1 MRKKNGGIGIIP
13 IETQSR
19 AIFAKFVCLTL
30 SNNYSTHWAFI
41 AQNLLSHHLKNTIK
55 NKNRIFSH
63 PSILL
68 ANKDI
73 RPSLKK
79 IPRLWKYFIEC
90 WDLFKG
96 KHTENY
102 EDWSIQEILSSPI
115 YNQILIKGDEI
126 INFTP
131 KLTRNYTSKSETP
144 LFANTN
150 DWDNI
155 KETVKPRWEQIHNL
169 NIEPKKKSLLW
180 RVLHN
185 AIYTNKLFNIINIKN
200 SAYCSLYKDKIET
213 SSHIFYSCKRAND
226 YWNLVKEFFNITKKD
241 NIEITIGKRDI
252 IQGLES
258 LKNTIHKHLFVLTLA
273 L

>member
-1 MRKKNGGIGIIP
+1 MEMRKKNGGIGIIP
-13 IETQSR
+13 IETQCR
-19 AIFAKFVCLTL
+19 EIFAKFVCSTL
-30 SNNYSTHWAFI
+30 NNNYSTHWVSI

-90 WDLFKG
+90 WDLFKV

-115 YNQILIKGDEI
+115 YNQILIK
-126 INFTP
+126 
-131 KLTRNYTSKSETP
+131 
-144 LFANTN
+144 A
-150 DWDNI
+150 
-155 KETVKPRWEQIHNL
+155 
-169 NIEPKKKSLLW
+169 
-180 RVLHN
+180 
-185 AIYTNKLFNIINIKN
+185 
-200 SAYCSLYKDKIET
+200 KD
-213 SSHIFYSCKRAND
+213 
-226 YWNLVKEFFNITKKD
+226 FFNTIKKD

-258 LKNTIHKHLFVLTLA
+258 LRNTIPNHLVVLSIA
-273 L
+273 LWEIFRARAEANLTKSSPSGKQF